1 MNAMH
6 YKGYSAR
13 VEYDDDDE
21 IFIGHLVGIN
31 DIIGFHADTV
41 AELKKAFTET
51 VDDYIETCRR
61 IGKQPEKP
69 YSGKLMFRVKPEVH
83 AGVARAANLA
93 GKSLNQWAEEVLS
106 EAAKRRSA

>member
-13 VEYDDDDE
+13 VEYDDEDE

-41 AELKKAFTET
+41 AELKTAFIES
-51 VDDYIETCRR
+51 VDDYIETCRKV
-61 IGKQPEKP
+61 GKPPEKP
-69 YSGKLMFRVKPEVH
+69 YSGKLMFRVKPEIH
-83 AGVARAANLA
+83 AGAARAASLA

-106 EAAKRRSA
+106 EAVKRRSA

>member
-6 YKGYSAR
+6 YRGYSAR

-93 GKSLNQWAEEVLS
+93 GKSLNRWAEEVLS